1 MQAIGDWQVSC
12 SVTVFFAGQS
22 AVATVGNTTV
32 ASGKYCHSSKHGAL
46 EYKSAN
52 IKQASAPPPVPNSS
66 IPLLLALFLYCDP
79 PRATSFHRRSLT
91 AKRKRREELWAPPPP
106 EYRKLLRLKAQHQ
119 SAGYSTPLYE
129 ERLRASLAG
138 VGTATFGGKNTWP
151 GGAGQPYIIGIIDPA
166 LRAYTGY
173 RVL

>member
-1 MQAIGDWQVSC
+1 VLGDG
-12 SVTVFFAGQS
+12 FFAGQS

-52 IKQASAPPPVPNSS
+52 INQAYAMPPAPVSS

-91 AKRKRREELWAPPPP
+91 AKRKRREELWAPPPL
-106 EYRKLLRLKAQHQ
+106 EYRKLLCLKHCTRAP
-119 SAGYSTPLYE
+119 GTPLRFMKSVCAL
-129 ERLRASLAG
+129 RLLASEQG
-138 VGTATFGGKNTWP
+138 IWQQEHVTALRQALHNRNYRL
-151 GGAGQPYIIGIIDPA
+151 GAGKD
-166 LRAYTGY
+166 
-173 RVL
+173 